1 LGNAGMPNVRGRIK
15 TDAGERKKGDYL
27 QETSP
32 QAEVQTFGLEFYDW
46 DYKFLNLLGPE
57 WRIPCFSVAAPAF
70 TDAALVFSSST
81 AVKTR

>member
-57 WRIPCFSVAAPAF
+57 
-70 TDAALVFSSST
+70 
-81 AVKTR
+81 